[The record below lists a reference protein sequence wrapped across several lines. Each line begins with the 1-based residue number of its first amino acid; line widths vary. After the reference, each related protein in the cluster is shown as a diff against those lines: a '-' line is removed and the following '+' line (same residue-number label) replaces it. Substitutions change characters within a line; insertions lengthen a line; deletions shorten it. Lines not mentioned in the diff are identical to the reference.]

1 MLSSKVLYIPLLLAR
16 SALLSSA
23 QSMGTNQASFT
34 LPAVIYPQNASFPGH
49 YSAVGIYEVG
59 NSAVNRYP
67 V

>member
-1 MLSSKVLYIPLLLAR
+1 MLSSKVLYIPLLLSR

-34 LPAVIYPQNASFPGH
+34 LPAVIHPQNASFPGH

-59 NSAVNRYP
+59 NSFVNRYP